1 MFRRAAVV
9 PGKDRDREGD
19 RESGRERDREGDR
32 DRGGAAV
39 VGELLPEPAH
49 IPGDLDALLSTQ
61 PCFRGALRGYDR
73 SQVDNYVAWA
83 EAEMVAMRRQADQL
97 LTRHGAALVQLEA
110 VRRRLVRSSRGR
122 DLSSASDRVQEML
135 RLAAEEASRIA
146 AAGAEEAERILAEA
160 RLEADAR
167 LRKVHEIK
175 RAAIAAADQLREQAR
190 TERAEAAGVL
200 ERARRQAQELLR
212 DASAERD
219 RLTAEAADARARL
232 TAVQEEVDDLRR
244 QRDEARQLLR
254 RLTDQ
259 IGSALDAV
267 TAVVPNERVVFD
279 NNVAQL
285 TGK

>member
-9 PGKDRDREGD
+9 PGKDRDREVD
-19 RESGRERDREGDR
+19 RERGREECQEA

-39 VGELLPEPAH
+39 VGELLPVT
-49 IPGDLDALLSTQ
+49 GDLDALLSTE

-83 EAEMVAMRRQADQL
+83 EAEMVAMRRQTDQL
-97 LTRHGAALVQLEA
+97 LMRHGAALVQLEA

-146 AAGAEEAERILAEA
+146 AAGAEEAKQILAEA

-167 LRKVHEIK
+167 LRKAREIK
-175 RAAIAAADQLREQAR
+175 QAAIAAADQLREQAR

-200 ERARRQAQELLR
+200 ERARRQAQELLH

-232 TAVQEEVDDLRR
+232 AAVQGEVDDLRR
-244 QRDEARQLLR
+244 QRDEARHLLC

-259 IGSALDAV
+259 LGEAIDAV